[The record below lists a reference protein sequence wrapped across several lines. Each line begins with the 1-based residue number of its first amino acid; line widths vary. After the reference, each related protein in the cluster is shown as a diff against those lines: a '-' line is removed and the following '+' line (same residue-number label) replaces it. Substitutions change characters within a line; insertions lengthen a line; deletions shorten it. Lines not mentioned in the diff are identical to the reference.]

1 MSRPVVAA
9 LLRSLIQVCLLR
21 AGPQDLPYSPP
32 ALAGVATALISV
44 QSLFGVS
51 QGLPAL
57 GVAMRAF
64 VTAFLLFT
72 VTARLLRWRGF
83 GNRDVQTQ
91 LALAGSGLLFALA
104 MMPTAMALLPHAGS
118 QEPPAQVMV
127 FALLAIFLFFWKLRV
142 DASIWRQALE
152 LRPGPAYALAVA
164 LLLAEALLVL
174 LLVPPVPG
182 AAAS

>member
-1 MSRPVVAA
+1 VAA
-9 LLRSLIQVCLLR
+9 LMRQLIQLCLLR
-21 AGPQDLPYSPP
+21 IGPQDLPYSPT
-32 ALAGVATALISV
+32 ALAGLATALISV
-44 QSLFGVS
+44 QALFGVS

-83 GNRDVQTQ
+83 GNRTLQTQ
-91 LALAGSGLLFALA
+91 LALAGTGLLFALA
-104 MMPTAMALLPHAGS
+104 MLPTAMALMPHAGNP
-118 QEPPAQVMV
+118 EPPASVMP
-127 FALLAIFLFFWKLRV
+127 FALVAIVLFFWKLRV
-142 DASIWRQALE
+142 DAAIWLQALE
-152 LRPGPAYALAVA
+152 LRPGQAYALAVA

-174 LLVPPVPG
+174 LLVPPVPA